1 MLFSCNDFILIIS
14 KSRRTEYTF
23 WARLLVNDKENDSIL
38 QRAVLIIFFFQK
50 RGEKKL

>member
-23 WARLLVNDKENDSIL
+23 WARCIVNNKENDSVL
-38 QRAVLIIFFFQK
+38 QIVVLIKFFQK
-50 RGEKKL
+50 RRNKKL